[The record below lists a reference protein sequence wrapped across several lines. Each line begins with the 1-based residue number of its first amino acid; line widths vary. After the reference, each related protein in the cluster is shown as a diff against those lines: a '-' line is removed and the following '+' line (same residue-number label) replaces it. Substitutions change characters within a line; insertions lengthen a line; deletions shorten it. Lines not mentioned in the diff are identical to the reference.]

1 LYVDGKLLFGNLLT
15 SIPAMPNHRQ
25 NRISAAWFLIPAVA
39 LTTSIAPG
47 LSAQTAPVDPQK
59 KLQQLEKQ
67 RAEFHQRAQQVRKQE
82 QLALLEVSHIK
93 TKLKATTG
101 VLHEHE
107 HKLQKTESNIKQT
120 EIRLDKTQSAEE
132 ILTDGA
138 AKRLREIYEGNRI
151 SLVEMM
157 FQVDSLQALLDRFY
171 FQERIAEL
179 DRDLLH
185 DLRAKASALAQK
197 KDQLGEQ
204 RNKLGDLVSE
214 FAKKAIAIAKEK
226 FQTEQVADRLK
237 TQRAFYEQA
246 ERQLINESHRLETQ
260 IQEMETSNRKAN
272 KNMAVGSGTMAMPIH
287 AQVTSPFG
295 WRRHPIFGVRKF
307 HTGVDLAGPNHSAIR
322 AADSGNVLYT
332 GWYGGYGRVV
342 ILSHGKGMATL
353 YAHMSKTAVEV
364 GQNVSKGDVVGY
376 EGTTGFSTGPHLHFE
391 VRVDG
396 KPNNPL
402 NFLH

>member
-1 LYVDGKLLFGNLLT
+1 
-15 SIPAMPNHRQ
+15 M
-25 NRISAAWFLIPAVA
+25 
-39 LTTSIAPG
+39 
-47 LSAQTAPVDPQK
+47 
-59 KLQQLEKQ
+59 
-67 RAEFHQRAQQVRKQE
+67 RKQE

-151 SLVEMM
+151 SLVEML

-214 FAKKAIAIAKEK
+214 FAKR
-226 FQTEQVADRLK
+226 RLLLPK
-237 TQRAFYEQA
+237 RSF
-246 ERQLINESHRLETQ
+246 RP
-260 IQEMETSNRKAN
+260 N
-272 KNMAVGSGTMAMPIH
+272 K
-287 AQVTSPFG
+287 
-295 WRRHPIFGVRKF
+295 W
-307 HTGVDLAGPNHSAIR
+307 L
-322 AADSGNVLYT
+322 
-332 GWYGGYGRVV
+332 
-342 ILSHGKGMATL
+342 
-353 YAHMSKTAVEV
+353 TA
-364 GQNVSKGDVVGY
+364 
-376 EGTTGFSTGPHLHFE
+376 
-391 VRVDG
+391 
-396 KPNNPL
+396 
-402 NFLH
+402 